1 MYRASS
7 VCLSGAFFLIASL
20 GAMAASLTTDKTA
33 ILAAHNKLRAE
44 LGIAPLRWSDR
55 LAQGAAQWAKTVA
68 VRNQLQ
74 HSGATGV
81 GENIAVG
88 WGTQASL
95 PQMLSIW
102 AREKLL
108 FQRGLFPA
116 VSRDGNEISVLHYSQ
131 IIWRSTT
138 EVGCGTAASGQTN
151 FLVCWYAPEGNYIGQ
166 SPY

>member
-1 MYRASS
+1 MNRVAS
-7 VCLSGAFFLIASL
+7 VCVAGTLFALTSFTAFSEP
-20 GAMAASLTTDKTA
+20 LTVDQTA

-44 LGIAPLRWSDR
+44 LGIAPLRWSER

-68 VRNQLQ
+68 SLNRLQ

-95 PQMLSIW
+95 PQMLSLW
-102 AREKLL
+102 TKEKSL

-116 VSRDGNEISVLHYSQ
+116 VSRDGNEVSVLHYSQ
-131 IIWRSTT
+131 MIWRSTT
-138 EVGCGTAASGQTN
+138 EIGCGTAASGKTN
-151 FLVCWYAPEGNYIGQ
+151 FLVCWYAPGGNYIGQ